1 MAAASARLVSS
12 QGMSL
17 FSNVTSAEDSSD
29 SDGETEPAKN
39 FFRRISTNKE
49 IKTSVSMFMNTIWH
63 LICSESVLVSAWL
76 PCSFNSGGCLE
87 NT

>member
-1 MAAASARLVSS
+1 MAAASARLASS

-17 FSNVTSAEDSSD
+17 FSNITSAEDSSD

-49 IKTSVSMFMNTIWH
+49 IKTSVSNITRF
-63 LICSESVLVSAWL
+63 CS
-76 PCSFNSGGCLE
+76 
-87 NT
+87 